1 MVTETDIANLAL
13 SRCGAQYSIAAGA
26 LRTEDSN
33 NAATVR
39 LFYDECR
46 RSELRRNVWRFAIRT
61 VALRPFG
68 DFSKLVTFG
77 AYASGTTYVVNDV
90 VLATNGLVYSSLVS
104 TNLAHEPSVSPTYWT
119 LYFGSLLAQEYVTTW
134 SAVITYDTRNHALG
148 SDGNVYRSIQDGNL
162 NKNPVSQPAWWT
174 LATTV
179 DADDESEE
187 DDNEY
192 LSGELV
198 YVGRKVYLSKRSQN
212 DDVPTTA
219 ASWLTLSTAPT
230 LADPNFIYPIGTGPS
245 SQLSSRNA
253 YRLPYGF
260 MRMAP
265 QDPKAGSSLPLGAPS
280 ALAYSDWNI
289 EGNYITTRDS
299 GVILLR
305 FAADIADTTLYDPMF
320 VSGFAA
326 RLAYEAV
333 EPLTQSNEKK
343 KGIKADYDYL
353 MTEAR
358 LVNGIETGPTEAPE
372 DDYITCRN

>member
-13 SRCGAQYSIAAGA
+13 SRCGAQFSIAAGA

-33 NAATVR
+33 NASTIR

-77 AYASGTTYVVNDV
+77 AYSAGTTYVVNDV
-90 VLATNGLVYSSLVS
+90 VLATDGQVYSSLVS
-104 TNLAHEPSVSPTYWT
+104 SNLAHDPVTSPTYWT
-119 LYFGSLLAQEYVTTW
+119 LYFGSLLAQEYVMAW
-134 SAVITYDTRNHALG
+134 SAVITYDTRNHTVG
-148 SDGNVYRSIQDGNL
+148 SDGVVYRSIQDGNL
-162 NKNPVSQPAWWT
+162 NKNPVSQPTWWT
-174 LATTV
+174 PATTV
-179 DADDESEE
+179 DANDDTTA
-187 DDNEY
+187 DDHDY

-198 YVGRKVYLSKRSQN
+198 YVGRKVYLSKQSEN
-212 DDVPTTA
+212 EGDPGSVT
-219 ASWLTLSTAPT
+219 WLTLSTVPT
-230 LADPNFIYPIGTGPS
+230 LADANFIYPIGTGPS

-265 QDPKAGSSLPLGAPS
+265 QDPKQGSSLVLGAPN
-280 ALAYSDWNI
+280 ALPYSDWNV

-343 KGIKADYDYL
+343 KGIKADYDGF